1 MKWTSKR
8 DDGRWLLRIIY
19 VTRAFQLDVYYNIR
33 NVDEINSGQS
43 QEPRYWMYIII
54 CMTHLKN
61 IFKKKDLYYVEG
73 IYEVWPSYC
82 YDFLWM

>member
-43 QEPRYWMYIII
+43 QDPRY
-54 CMTHLKN
+54 
-61 IFKKKDLYYVEG
+61 
-73 IYEVWPSYC
+73 
-82 YDFLWM
+82 